1 MTTLNLGR
9 FAGSGIGNVPERPDI
24 GEFWRVPNR
33 LNRTVRHEANC
44 LSHRYGM
51 TRCFPYQSD
60 KLSRL
65 ALPSGL
71 IERRPSCGIRDL
83 AECEYPAP
91 ILPRRLAY
99 NLTYLVR
106 APGIRFDPAP
116 SFLLRYTQKS
126 VGKEKTRKKAI
137 GFAGGG
143 AGRRD
148 SGVRRVDVYHGTY
161 ETVGRI
167 EKPGSSPGFFFTPN
181 SGDR

>member
-1 MTTLNLGR
+1 MSRNAPTL
-9 FAGSGIGNVPERPDI
+9 GSVGASRIA
-24 GEFWRVPNR
+24 
-33 LNRTVRHEANC
+33 ANS
-44 LSHRYGM
+44 LSHRYSM
-51 TRCFPYQSD
+51 TRCFPYHSD

-71 IERRPSCGIRDL
+71 IERRPSCGIKDL
-83 AECEYPAP
+83 AERGYPAP

-116 SFLLRYTQKS
+116 SFSLRYTQKP

-137 GFAGGG
+137 GFTGGG

-148 SGVRRVDVYHGTY
+148 SGVRRVDVYLGTY

-167 EKPGSSPGFFFTPN
+167 EKPGSSPGFWVCGFLSRCSERMMNTTGEPRF
-181 SGDR
+181 